1 MDNRPDRQTSQLDGQ
16 SLSDGG
22 STHHSSLITHH
33 SSDHSSDH
41 SSLIPHHSPDPR
53 LAVEIAGVRFNNPV
67 IGASG
72 TFGYGLEMAELIDLN
87 RLGGFSTKG
96 LSARPLAGN
105 PPPRI
110 VETHG
115 GMLNA
120 IGLQNVG
127 ARAFV
132 EDKLPLIRRYDTRV
146 IANVFGYSDDEYI
159 EAIKILND
167 GEGIDLYELNI
178 SCPNVKEGGIV
189 IGNDSRAA
197 ARLTE
202 RARKASARPLIVK
215 LSPNVGDI
223 GRIALAIV
231 EAGADALSLIN
242 TIVGMSIDV
251 NSRRPRLSYGTG
263 GLSGPAIRPI
273 AVRMVREVSQAVK
286 VPLLGI
292 GGIASAMG
300 ALEFIIA
307 GATAI
312 QIGTAN
318 YYDPR
323 VTMKV
328 IEGLTEYLD
337 RHGIGSISSLT
348 GSIV

>member
-1 MDNRPDRQTSQLDGQ
+1 MTDGSDR
-16 SLSDGG
+16 GG
-22 STHHSSLITHH
+22 ALG
-33 SSDHSSDH
+33 
-41 SSLIPHHSPDPR
+41 
-53 LAVEIAGVRFNNPV
+53 VEIAGVRFKNPV

-72 TFGYGLEMAELIDLN
+72 TFGYGLEFADLIDLN

-167 GEGIDLYELNI
+167 GEGIDMYELNI

-223 GRIALAIV
+223 GRIARAIV

-251 NSRRPRLSYGTG
+251 NSRKPRLNYGTG
-263 GLSGPAIRPI
+263 GLSGP
-273 AVRMVREVSQAVK
+273 
-286 VPLLGI
+286 
-292 GGIASAMG
+292 
-300 ALEFIIA
+300 
-307 GATAI
+307 
-312 QIGTAN
+312 
-318 YYDPR
+318 
-323 VTMKV
+323 
-328 IEGLTEYLD
+328 
-337 RHGIGSISSLT
+337 
-348 GSIV
+348 

>member
-1 MDNRPDRQTSQLDGQ
+1 MSETLRTTKHDS
-16 SLSDGG
+16 
-22 STHHSSLITHH
+22 
-33 SSDHSSDH
+33 
-41 SSLIPHHSPDPR
+41 R
-53 LAVEIAGVRFNNPV
+53 LAVEIAGIHFNNPV
-67 IGASG
+67 MGASG
-72 TFGYGLEMAELIDLN
+72 TFGYGLEFAGLIDLN
-87 RLGGFSTKG
+87 RLGGFATKG
-96 LSARPLAGN
+96 LSARPLSGN

-132 EDKLPLIRRYDTRV
+132 EEKLPLLAQYDTRV
-146 IANVFGYSDDEYI
+146 IANVFGYSDDDYL
-159 EAIKILND
+159 EAINMLND
-167 GEGIDLYELNI
+167 GEGIAAYELNI

-189 IGNDSRAA
+189 IGNSPVAA

-202 RARKASARPLIVK
+202 KAKRAAARPLIVK
-215 LSPNVGDI
+215 LSPNVTDVTLLA
-223 GRIALAIV
+223 RAIA

-242 TIVGMSIDV
+242 TLVGMAIDV
-251 NSRRPRLSYGTG
+251 NARRPRLNYGTG

-273 AVRMVREVSQAVK
+273 AVRMVYEVAK
-286 VPLLGI
+286 VIRIPLIGI
-292 GGIASAMG
+292 GGIASASD
-300 ALEFIIA
+300 ALEFILA
-307 GATAI
+307 GATAV

-328 IEGLTEYLD
+328 IDGLTDYCD
-337 RHGIGSISSLT
+337 RQGLESINAMVGSI
-348 GSIV
+348 IER

>member
-1 MDNRPDRQTSQLDGQ
+1 MTEPLRTNQ
-16 SLSDGG
+16 
-22 STHHSSLITHH
+22 H
-33 SSDHSSDH
+33 
-41 SSLIPHHSPDPR
+41 DPR
-53 LAVEIAGVRFNNPV
+53 LAVEIAGIRFNNPV
-67 IGASG
+67 MGASG
-72 TFGYGLEMAELIDLN
+72 TFGYGLEFAGLIDLN
-87 RLGGFSTKG
+87 RLGGFATKG

-132 EDKLPLIRRYDTRV
+132 EEKLPLLAAYDTRV
-146 IANVFGYSDDEYI
+146 IANVFGYSDDDYL
-159 EAIKILND
+159 EAIHMLND
-167 GEGIDLYELNI
+167 GEGIAAYELNI

-189 IGNDSRAA
+189 IGNSPAAA

-202 RARKASARPLIVK
+202 KAKRASARPLIVK
-215 LSPNVGDI
+215 LSPNVTDI
-223 GRIALAIV
+223 TVLARAIA

-242 TIVGMSIDV
+242 TLVGMAVDV
-251 NSRRPRLSYGTG
+251 NARRPRLNFGTG

-273 AVRMVREVSQAVK
+273 AVRMVYEVARAVR
-286 VPLLGI
+286 VPLIGI
-292 GGIASAMG
+292 GGIGSAG
-300 ALEFIIA
+300 DALEFILA
-307 GATAI
+307 GATAV

-318 YYDPR
+318 YYDPC

-328 IEGLTEYLD
+328 IDGLADYCEREKVERL
-337 RHGIGSISSLT
+337 SSLV
-348 GSIV
+348 GAIVAK